1 MKDVQEYE
9 KDLASIRSMMERS
22 AKFISLSGLSG
33 ILAGFYAL
41 CGALAA
47 YFIVQYPS
55 SPLNDQI
62 YSTNEPAVLLKL
74 TLIAAAVLSASL
86 TTGLLL
92 SNRKAK
98 KHGLKFWTAS
108 SRLLLVNLSI
118 PLISGG
124 LFILIL
130 LYQGQY
136 GLAAPASLL
145 FYGLALIQGS
155 SNTFDEI
162 RYLGFCEII
171 LGLISAFFPGY
182 SIIFWALGFGVL
194 HIVYGAI
201 MYNKYDK

>member
-108 SRLLLVNLSI
+108 SRLLLINLSI

>member
-47 YFIVQYPS
+47 YYIVQYPS
-55 SPLNDQI
+55 SPLSHQP
-62 YSTNEPAVLLKL
+62 YSINEPAALLKL
-74 TLIAAAVLSASL
+74 MLIAAAVLFASL

-98 KHGLKFWTAS
+98 RHGLKFWTAS

-182 SIIFWALGFGVL
+182 GLIFWALGFGVL